1 MKFKTALLTAA
12 ATMALCATCMA
23 APGDNFQMVDIPYGT
38 NHHDYCAE
46 KMASWT
52 ERLENG
58 ADHFT
63 ISNEVSRIYVRNNNR
78 IAYYDEWVAFDKAD
92 QKAFARA
99 DIAILGGPDKLADK
113 LREGAGDDN
122 GDDGDEG

>member
-1 MKFKTALLTAA
+1 MKFKTALLTMA

-23 APGDNFQMVDIPYGT
+23 APGDNFKMVDIPYGT

-46 KMASWT
+46 KMAGWA

-63 ISNEVSRIYVRNNNR
+63 IANEVDRIYVRNNNH
-78 IAYYDEWVAFDKAD
+78 IAYYDEWVVLDKAD
-92 QKAFARA
+92 QKAFART
-99 DIAILGGPDKLADK
+99 DIARLGALQELADK
-113 LREGAGDDN
+113 LMEGN
-122 GDDGDEG
+122 GKDEGEGDEG